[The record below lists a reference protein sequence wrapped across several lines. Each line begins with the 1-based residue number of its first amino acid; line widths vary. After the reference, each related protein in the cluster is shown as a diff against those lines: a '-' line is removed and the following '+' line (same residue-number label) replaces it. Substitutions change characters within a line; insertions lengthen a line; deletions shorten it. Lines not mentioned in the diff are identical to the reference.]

1 MAKQNLSEQLDK
13 IVDALLARPAAGLR
27 RREPKANTQLQAL
40 ATIAA
45 ELRDLP
51 SEDFKAGLKADLE
64 RRTSMGSKPAVA
76 TETRQTATAYLTV
89 RDAPAAIEFYKKAF
103 GATEV
108 MRLVGP
114 GTKIGH
120 AEIRIGN
127 SAIYLS
133 DEFPEYGAVAPQTT
147 GSSPVKM
154 DLRVDDVD
162 SFATHAVAAGAKEVR
177 PIQDQF
183 YGMRTG
189 QFADPFGYVWNIS
202 TVKEELSG
210 AEMQKRFDTLMKEG
224 AFPPPQPKPGEKPAP
239 PAVRPIPE
247 GFHTLTQY
255 LSVNGATRLIDFF
268 KEAFGAVEDFRVN
281 RPGGQSIMHAQMR
294 IGDSM
299 LELADASEEFGAR
312 LLGNI
317 LHVDDADAV
326 YQRALKAGATSLF
339 VPTEQPW
346 GDREAGVKDPA
357 GNHWR
362 ITAIRK
368 TGHRTEDTRAIVPYL
383 NLVGAADFVEFTKR
397 AFGAQEAFM
406 LKSPDGK
413 VVHARLRIGDSILAL
428 GEASDKPAVIP
439 GALHMY
445 VTNVDAVYAAA
456 VREGIQVLRPL
467 RDEPYGDRAA
477 VLEDAFGNW
486 WFPSTHIKD
495 VQF

>member
-27 RREPKANTQLQAL
+27 RREAKANAQLQAL

-89 RDAPAAIEFYKKAF
+89 KDAPAAIEFYKKAF

-202 TVKEELSG
+202 TVREELSG
-210 AEMQKRFDTLMKEG
+210 EEMQKRFDALMKAG
-224 AFPPPQPKPGEKPAP
+224 AFP

-362 ITAIRK
+362 ITAIRR
-368 TGHRTEDTRAIVPYL
+368 TGQRTEDTRAIIPYL
-383 NLVGAADFVEFTKR
+383 NLVGAADFVEFAKR

-428 GEASDKPAVIP
+428 GEASDKRAVIP

-456 VREGIQVLRPL
+456 VGEGIQVLRPL
-467 RDEPYGDRAA
+467 RDESYGDRAA